1 MKRVFAMLS
10 IVALWTV
17 MGIGTM
23 TGASNAAYNPIAVPA
38 GAVIPVRLIDGISS
52 DQNLAGQMFRATLDA
67 PVVRHGQMVF
77 PRGTNAWVQLVRVRS
92 GGKVKGRSELQ
103 LQLASIDSGGLR
115 YPVRSNVVSFRG
127 SSQGKKTAK
136 SAGIG
141 AAVGGGL
148 GALFGGGR
156 GAAVGAGLGAGTGVA
171 TRAIEGSKPAF
182 VPPERVVTFR
192 LTAPIHRA
200 G

>member
-1 MKRVFAMLS
+1 MKRVYAMLS
-10 IVALWTV
+10 IVALWAV

-23 TGASNAAYNPIAVPA
+23 AGASSAPYTPIAVLV
-38 GAVIPVRLIDGISS
+38 GAVIPVRLMDGISS
-52 DQNLAGQMFRATLDA
+52 DQNSAGQMFRATLDA

-92 GGKVKGRSELQ
+92 GGKVKERSELQ
-103 LQLASIDSGGLR
+103 LQLTSIDSGGLR
-115 YPVRSNVVSFRG
+115 YPVRSQVVSFRG
-127 SSQGKKTAK
+127 SRQGRRTAR

-148 GALFGGGR
+148 GAIFGGGS
-156 GAAVGAGLGAGTGVA
+156 GAALGAGLGAGTGVA
-171 TRAIEGSKPAF
+171 TRAVQGSKPVYV
-182 VPPERVVTFR
+182 VPESRVNFR
-192 LTAPIHRA
+192 LSAPIHMA